1 MLFFFKQKTAYEVRS
16 SDWSSDVCSS
26 DLDAVHA
33 NALFD
38 QIFAQGTGEGG
49 DRALGGAVIEQPLR
63 PLIHRHA
70 GAIDDRRPFLEVRQR
85 RLHEIEHAEDIGREG
100 SLQSVLVDVANV
112 GGGMLLAEIGR
123 AHVCTPVTNAH
134 FVCRHLLATKTNKN

>member
-49 DRALGGAVIEQPLR
+49 DRAIGGAVIEQPLR

-70 GAIDDRRPFLEVRQR
+70 GAIDERRPFFEVRQR
-85 RLHEIEHAEDIGREG
+85 RLHQIEHAEDLGREG
-100 SLQSVLVDVANV
+100 PLRLILVAVSSTRHRMIFAGDVDEARS
-112 GGGMLLAEIGR
+112 GE
-123 AHVCTPVTNAH
+123 
-134 FVCRHLLATKTNKN
+134 KTRS

>member
-70 GAIDDRRPFLEVRQR
+70 GAIDDRRPFFEVRQR
-85 RLHEIEHAEDIGREG
+85 RLHQKE
-100 SLQSVLVDVANV
+100 QN
-112 GGGMLLAEIGR
+112 GR
-123 AHVCTPVTNAH
+123 ASRRERVCQKVLISVVA
-134 FVCRHLLATKTNKN
+134 VALKKKNRSVKQ